1 MKRNVGILV
10 FDDVEELD
18 FVGPL
23 EVFGMAERLGADC
36 ATILIAA
43 HEGEVRGSYGL
54 RFTPAHT
61 IASCPPVDL
70 LIVPG
75 GFGARTHAREDPVIL
90 DFLRAR
96 KAPVASVCTGALI
109 LAAAGLLRGRTAT
122 THYSALELLRSDGA
136 IDVIAGARMTIGERV
151 STSAGISAGIDLSL
165 ALVARMFGDDLAE
178 QVAKR
183 MEWEGTGDWRRVH
196 SEEDSA

>member
-1 MKRNVGILV
+1 MSRNVGILV

-23 EVFGMAERLGADC
+23 EVFGMAARLGADC
-36 ATILIAA
+36 TTLLIAA

-61 IASCPPVDL
+61 ISSCPPIDL

-75 GFGARTHAREDPVIL
+75 GYGARTHAKEDLAIL
-90 DFLRAR
+90 DFLRQY
-96 KAPVASVCTGALI
+96 KGPVASVCTGAVI

-122 THYSALELLRSDGA
+122 THYSAFELLRAYGG
-136 IDVIAGARMTIGERV
+136 IDVIEATRMTIGERV

-165 ALVARMFGDDLAE
+165 AIVARMFGNDLAE

-183 MEWEGTGDWRRVH
+183 MEWDGAGSWRRA
-196 SEEDSA
+196 SSSDLE

>member
-1 MKRNVGILV
+1 MKRSIGILV

-23 EVFGMAERLGADC
+23 EVFGMAEKLGADC
-36 ATILIAA
+36 TPLLIAA

-61 IASCPPVDL
+61 IASCPAVDL

-75 GFGARTHAREDPVIL
+75 GYGARTHAREDLTIL
-90 DFLRAR
+90 NFLRER

-109 LAAAGLLRGRTAT
+109 LAAAGLLVGRTAT
-122 THYSALELLRSDGA
+122 THYSAMDMLRSYGA
-136 IDVIAGARMTIGERV
+136 IEVIDGARMTIGERV

-183 MEWEGTGDWRRVH
+183 MEWDQAGNWRRVH
-196 SEEDSA
+196 SDESVT

>member
-1 MKRNVGILV
+1 MRRSVGILV

-23 EVFGMAERLGADC
+23 EVFGMAARLGADC
-36 ATILIAA
+36 ATVLIAA

-75 GFGARTHAREDPVIL
+75 GYGARTHAREDPVII
-90 DFLRAR
+90 DYLRQR

-109 LAAAGLLRGRTAT
+109 LAAAGLLNGRTAT
-122 THYSALELLRSDGA
+122 THHSAMELLRSYGA
-136 IDVIAGARMTIGERV
+136 IDVIEGARMTVAERV

-165 ALVARMFGDDLAE
+165 ALVAHMFGDDLAE
-178 QVAKR
+178 QVATR
-183 MEWEGTGDWRRVH
+183 MEWDGAGDWRRVP
-196 SEEDSA
+196 SEEAGD

>member
-23 EVFGMAERLGADC
+23 EVFGMAARLGADC
-36 ATILIAA
+36 TTTLIAA

-75 GFGARTHAREDPVIL
+75 GFGAWTHAREDATIL
-90 DFLRAR
+90 DFLRER
-96 KAPVASVCTGALI
+96 QGPVASVCTGALI
-109 LAAAGLLRGRTAT
+109 LAAAGLLKGRIAT
-122 THYSALELLRSDGA
+122 THHSAVDELRSYRA
-136 IDVIAGARMTIGERV
+136 IDVVEGARMTIGNRV

-165 ALVARMFGDDLAE
+165 ALVARMFGDELAE
-178 QVAKR
+178 RVAKR
-183 MEWEGTGDWRRVH
+183 LEWDSAGDWRRVH
-196 SEEDSA
+196 SEQEGG